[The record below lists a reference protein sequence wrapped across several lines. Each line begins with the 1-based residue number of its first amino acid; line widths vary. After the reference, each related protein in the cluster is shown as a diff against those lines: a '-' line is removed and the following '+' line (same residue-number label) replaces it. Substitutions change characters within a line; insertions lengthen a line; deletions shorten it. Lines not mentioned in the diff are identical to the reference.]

1 MKVLASSEGSGYS
14 PSIWFL
20 VAVIKGLQPL
30 LFLLFAEACGIR
42 DFEES
47 WRKFYKPPRVN
58 GGHLPH
64 VLLGGQHKLMIHH
77 PFWLAIEQCAGGVD
91 VDHLLVYEGSVT
103 FLRVL
108 FGCVSEET
116 TADGLLYTYCGFTA

>member
-14 PSIWFL
+14 PGIWFL
-20 VAVIKGLQPL
+20 VAVVEGLQPL
-30 LFLLFAEACGIR
+30 LFLLLAEACGIR

-77 PFWLAIEQCAGGVD
+77 PGERKGLNPALVQAAWILVVLLISSGNIVGGK
-91 VDHLLVYEGSVT
+91 HTILVG
-103 FLRVL
+103 
-108 FGCVSEET
+108 
-116 TADGLLYTYCGFTA
+116 D

>member
-1 MKVLASSEGSGYS
+1 MKVLAPSEGSGYS

-20 VAVIKGLQPL
+20 VAVVKGLQPL

-77 PFWLAIEQCAGGVD
+77 PEEKNAVKLALVQAAWILV
-91 VDHLLVYEGSVT
+91 LLLIAFRKHTILVG
-103 FLRVL
+103 
-108 FGCVSEET
+108 
-116 TADGLLYTYCGFTA
+116 D